1 MPDVFD
7 ESVSIDISNNP
18 VSAPPPAQQV
28 YYGGNNHTVF
38 LGAVNKLPIFY
49 NVNTG
54 NAALA
59 GLGVRVHYSSSQV
72 ATIGFSNTLATS
84 LLAVDSIGQA
94 DINDFDNDLR
104 TDRYLTIGWAD
115 INANWPGSLP
125 IRLFNLDVQL
135 KDDLTSSDTLVIRF
149 SRTSNAS
156 GYALA
161 LPSLEFDVL
170 DDNFDIDGDGRVEA
184 LSDALMILRWGFGFS
199 DNSLVANAIATGATR
214 TDAASILTRLEQ
226 LAASF
231 DVDGNGSF
239 DALTDGLLVMR
250 YMFGFRDSVLISG
263 AVGGGATRVSAAD
276 IEAYLSGFVPTL

>member
-1 MPDVFD
+1 
-7 ESVSIDISNNP
+7 
-18 VSAPPPAQQV
+18 
-28 YYGGNNHTVF
+28 
-38 LGAVNKLPIFY
+38 
-49 NVNTG
+49 
-54 NAALA
+54 
-59 GLGVRVHYSSSQV
+59 
-72 ATIGFSNTLATS
+72 
-84 LLAVDSIGQA
+84 
-94 DINDFDNDLR
+94 
-104 TDRYLTIGWAD
+104 YLTIGWAD

-199 DNSLVANAIATGATR
+199 GNSLVANAIATGATR